1 MKSAPRMLLT
11 ILALTALSAG
21 AWSQTTNSTTA
32 TPAKPAQKKAV
43 AKKAAPPAV
52 TAADVQSLKDALAA
66 QQQQI
71 QKLSNLIESRDQKI
85 DQLEQN
91 LDKSQTVA
99 VQAQTK
105 ADTAVHQTAAEEQAV
120 LALKGDVADLKTIA
134 TTPGPNGPVLKNTVW
149 ALQDPSPMGTDQQI
163 YNKDM
168 ELSLIHI

>member
-1 MKSAPRMLLT
+1 MAFATPPRCVSDQKQKGEIYFMKSAPRMLLT

-105 ADTAVHQTAAEEQAV
+105 ADTAVQQTAAEEQAV

-134 TTPGPNGPVLKNTVW
+134 TTPGPNGPV
-149 ALQDPSPMGTDQQI
+149 
-163 YNKDM
+163 
-168 ELSLIHI
+168 